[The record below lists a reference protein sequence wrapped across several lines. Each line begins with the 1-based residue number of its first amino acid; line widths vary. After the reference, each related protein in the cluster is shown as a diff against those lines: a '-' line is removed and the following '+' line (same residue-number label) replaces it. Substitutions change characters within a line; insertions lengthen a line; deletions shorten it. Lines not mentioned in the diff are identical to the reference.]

1 MHVRAWVTVLF
12 ALGVVAC
19 SSAPTEVLVVVSSDL
34 AVPAELDEVVVTVT
48 HPDGVQ
54 TRQATATLGAGQLPL
69 PRSLGLVHEGG
80 PLGLYRVLVEGRRAG
95 AAVIA
100 REGTLEFVPNEIRV
114 WRVALDRACLGVAC
128 PSATCA
134 GGACRDVRVGEGEL
148 EPYAPDAPGD
158 AGVTDAGGG
167 PPDAGTDA
175 GSACAPDC
183 AAGACVCEGGCT
195 CAMGCPALDCDATC
209 RGAGT
214 VCTVAASP
222 GSDAALRCVEGAR
235 CTVDARSSTGFDLDC
250 AGRDTS
256 CDVDCTGSSNCGLR
270 CSMGAACILRCATAT
285 GCGISPCAGG
295 ATDCG
300 GGVFA
305 CGTACP

>member
-1 MHVRAWVTVLF
+1 MRAPVTFLF
-12 ALGVVAC
+12 AFVALAC
-19 SSAPTEVLVVVSSDL
+19 ASPPTEVLVVVSSDL
-34 AVPAELDEVVVTVT
+34 SVPAELDELVVTVT

-54 TRQATATLGAGQLPL
+54 TRQATAALGAGQLPL
-69 PRSLGLVHEGG
+69 PRSVGLVHEGG

-100 REGTLEFVPNEIRV
+100 REGTLELVPNEIRV
-114 WRVALDRACLGVAC
+114 WRVALDRSCLGVAC

-148 EPYAPDAPGD
+148 EPYTPDAPGD

-167 PPDAGTDA
+167 PPDAG
-175 GSACAPDC
+175 GACAPDC

-195 CAMGCPALDCDATC
+195 CAMSCGALDCDATC

-214 VCTVAASP
+214 VCTLDASP
-222 GSDAALRCVEGAR
+222 GSGAAVRCVEGAR
-235 CTVDARSSTGFDLDC
+235 CTVDARSSTGYDLDC
-250 AGRDTS
+250 AGSATS
-256 CDVDCTGSSNCGLR
+256 CDVDCSGASDCGLR

-285 GCGISPCAGG
+285 NCGISPCAGG

-300 GGVFA
+300 GGVSVCNA
-305 CGTACP
+305 SCP